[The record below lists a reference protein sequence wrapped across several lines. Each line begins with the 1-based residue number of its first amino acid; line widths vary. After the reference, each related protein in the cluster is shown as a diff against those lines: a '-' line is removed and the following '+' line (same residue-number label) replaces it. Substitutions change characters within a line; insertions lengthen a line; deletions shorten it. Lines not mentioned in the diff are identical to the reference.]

1 MIYLDNAATTFPK
14 PEIVYDTLDKSFRFE
29 GANPGRSGHQLAL
42 KAGRNV
48 YKTRERIA
56 DLFSID
62 SPMQIVLTHNTTSA
76 LNLAIK
82 GVLFPKDHVI
92 LTSMEHNSVVRPIKE
107 LEKLGVENSIVWCNE
122 KGEIGL
128 EDIKNEIKEN
138 TKLIVTTHASNITG
152 TLLPIRQ
159 IGEIAREHNVLY
171 LVDGAQTA
179 GVFDINVKEM
189 NIDLLAVAGHKGLLG
204 PPGTGALYIRK
215 GVNLKTLME
224 GGTGSESE
232 SIFQPAM
239 MPDLHESGTAN
250 MPGLAGL
257 GVGIQWIQDTGIGY
271 IRQHEQQLLTVLLKG
286 LQSIP
291 KVKIYGMCDINKQA
305 PVVSFNIWDKGSS
318 QVAFELDRN
327 YNIATRSG
335 LHCAPLAHETIGT
348 LKQGTVRLS
357 LGYFNTTQEIEKT
370 VHAISKIATG
380 C

>member
-122 KGEIGL
+122 KGEIEL

-152 TLLPIRQ
+152 TLFPIRQ

-257 GVGIQWIQDTGIGY
+257 GAGIQWIQDTGIGY

-370 VHAISKIATG
+370 VHAISKIAST
-380 C
+380 